1 MELRTTREMRRNEQL
16 SKVMAKKAEGEV
28 PAQAQSALRQRRTP
42 ADKLTLS
49 RQALTFVQE
58 RNQKMWEAEQR
69 REQRRQDRMNDS
81 LSALESS
88 KQELDLLSKGLK
100 VLEAC
105 RKIAASIMKGDNVPP
120 EDLKYLMEN
129 DPEGFKMA
137 MAMRRPKEDP
147 EDVESVLDDEDRNGG
162 STEGSGDS
170 GEAPAV
176 EAAGASQ
183 GGGITG
189 PSVKD

>member
-1 MELRTTREMRRNEQL
+1 MELRAAREMRRNEQL

-28 PAQAQSALRQRRTP
+28 PAQAQPALRQRRTP

-49 RQALTFVQE
+49 RQALAFVQE
-58 RNQKMWEAEQR
+58 QNQKMWEAEQR

-88 KQELDLLSKGLK
+88 KQELDFLDRQMK
-100 VLEAC
+100 VMNKCL
-105 RKIAASIMKGDNVPP
+105 KIAASIMKGDNVPP
-120 EDLKYLMEN
+120 EDLRYLMEN

-137 MAMRRPKEDP
+137 LAMRRPKDDP

-183 GGGITG
+183 GGGSAG
-189 PSVKD
+189 PGVKD